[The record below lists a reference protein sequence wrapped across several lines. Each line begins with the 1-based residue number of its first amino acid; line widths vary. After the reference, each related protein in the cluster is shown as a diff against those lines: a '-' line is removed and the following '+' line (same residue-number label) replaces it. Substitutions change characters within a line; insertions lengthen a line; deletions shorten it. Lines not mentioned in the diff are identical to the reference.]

1 MTDRTA
7 MVLHS
12 PDIDGLPKNRPSDRK
27 AGQLILCL
35 LVIIAVLV
43 AAVSG
48 LTAAVINQ
56 DASSVSGSSTAVP
69 PSATATTTSVV
80 RILHVN
86 DHHSHVEE
94 ETLKLPLSASLNIGH
109 TEVRVSY
116 GGYPRLVAAF
126 RELSAASNQPV
137 IKLHAGDAITGTLW
151 YTLFKGQVLLA
162 HPAACSVSC
171 SSP

>member
-1 MTDRTA
+1 M
-7 MVLHS
+7 
-12 PDIDGLPKNRPSDRK
+12 
-27 AGQLILCL
+27 
-35 LVIIAVLV
+35 
-43 AAVSG
+43 
-48 LTAAVINQ
+48 
-56 DASSVSGSSTAVP
+56 P